1 MFLQNF
7 RLALISISRNKLRS
21 ILTML
26 GMIIGIG
33 AVVTVIS
40 IGDGLKAQVKKEF
53 DALGINLITISPQ
66 PEGEPLT
73 QSDVETVRSNEL
85 IQQVAP
91 TTYVD
96 AVPSNG
102 QKKDDTAIINATPPR
117 MSDIIG
123 QKVQNGR
130 FFNDGE
136 KDVVVIGA
144 NVATT
149 LFGQENPVGK
159 KLLLKQEFTDINT
172 SEPKVIQ
179 QEFTVIGNYEKLS
192 EKTSIGPGAQL
203 DTTLYIPFENANTF
217 SDNKIFID
225 EISAQAKTSDQLGQ
239 AKTSLTA
246 ALKAKHKDKEDFTI
260 QSSEDV
266 SKSFD
271 EILNVVTNFIT
282 AIAAISL
289 LVGGIG
295 IMNIMLTSVTERTRE
310 IGIRKSIGASQIAIM
325 TQFLTEAM
333 VLTMMGGLFGI
344 IVAYLLSFAVKAF
357 ADITPVFT
365 IRAFVVAV
373 GISAIIGV
381 VFGSAPA
388 LQAARKK
395 PIDALRHE

>member
-1 MFLQNF
+1 MLLQNF

-21 ILTML
+21 LLTML

-40 IGDGLKAQVKKEF
+40 IGDGLKAQVKKEVN
-53 DALGINLITISPQ
+53 ALGVNLITISPQ

-73 QSDVETVRSNEL
+73 QADVETVQSNEY

-96 AVPSNG
+96 AAPSNG
-102 QKKDDTAIINATPPR
+102 QKKDDTAVVNATQPK
-117 MSDIIG
+117 MSNIIS

-130 FFNDGE
+130 FFNDNE
-136 KDVVVIGA
+136 KDVVVLGA
-144 NVATT
+144 NVATN
-149 LFGQENPVGK
+149 LYGQENPVGK
-159 KLLLKQEFTDINT
+159 KLLLKQEFTDVNT
-172 SEPKVIQ
+172 LELKVIN
-179 QEFTVIGNYEKLS
+179 QEFTVVGSYKKLS

-203 DTTLYIPFENANTF
+203 DTTLYIPLENAKVF
-217 SDNKIFID
+217 GDNKIFID
-225 EISAQAKTSDQLGQ
+225 EISAQARSSDQLAQ
-239 AKTSLTA
+239 AKVSLTA
-246 ALKAKHKDKEDFTI
+246 ALKAKHKDKEDFFI

-271 EILNVVTNFIT
+271 EILGVVTNFIA

-310 IGIRKSIGASQIAIM
+310 IGIRKSIGASQSAIM

>member
-73 QSDVETVRSNEL
+73 QSDVETVRSNEF

-123 QKVQNGR
+123 QKVQSGR

-203 DTTLYIPFENANTF
+203 DTTLYIPVENANTF

-225 EISAQAKTSDQLGQ
+225 EIIAQAKTSDQLGQ

-246 ALKAKHKDKEDFTI
+246 ALKAKHKDKEDFSI
-260 QSSEDV
+260 ESSEDV
-266 SKSFD
+266 SKNFD
-271 EILNVVTNFIT
+271 EILGVVTNFIA

-310 IGIRKSIGASQIAIM
+310 IGIRKSIGASQSAIM
-325 TQFLTEAM
+325 TQFLTEAI
-333 VLTMMGGLFGI
+333 VLTMMGGFFGV

-357 ADITPVFT
+357 AHITPVFT
-365 IRAFVVAV
+365 IRAFAIAV
-373 GISAIIGV
+373 GISMFIGI

>member
-1 MFLQNF
+1 
-7 RLALISISRNKLRS
+7 
-21 ILTML
+21 
-26 GMIIGIG
+26 MIIGIG

-40 IGDGLKAQVKKEF
+40 IGDGLKAQVKKEV
-53 DALGINLITISPQ
+53 DALGVNLITISPQ

-73 QSDVETVRSNEL
+73 QADVETVRSNEF

-102 QKKDDTAIINATPPR
+102 QIKDDTAIINATQPR
-117 MSDIIG
+117 MSDIIS

-136 KDVVVIGA
+136 KDVVVLGA
-144 NVATT
+144 SVATT
-149 LFGQENPVGK
+149 LYGQENPVGK

-172 SEPKVIQ
+172 LEPKVIK

-203 DTTLYIPFENANTF
+203 DTTLYIPLENAKTF
-217 SDNKIFID
+217 NDNKIFID
-225 EISAQAKTSDQLGQ
+225 QISAQAKSSDQLGQ

-325 TQFLTEAM
+325 TQFLTEAL
-333 VLTMMGGLFGI
+333 VLTCMGGILGI
-344 IVAYLLSFAVKAF
+344 FAAYLMSFIVKRY

-365 IRAFVVAV
+365 FRAFLIAV
-373 GISAIIGV
+373 GVSILIGV
-381 VFGSAPA
+381 IFGAAPA
-388 LQAARKK
+388 LKAARKK
-395 PIDALRHE
+395 PIEALRHE